1 MTSIPAIT
9 TQQMIEVDR
18 LMIEE
23 YGIELKQMMENAG
36 RHLASLA
43 RTRFLGGDAR
53 GTSVVVLVGSG
64 GNGGG
69 GLVAARRLHNWGAHV
84 YVHLSRP
91 AAEYRGVPADQL
103 ATLQKMGLEMIEPGE
118 DTRLPA
124 ADLIIDALIGYSL
137 RGAPRGAAARL
148 IEQANAHPAPILG
161 LDTPS
166 GLDSTSGELY
176 PPHIRAAATLT
187 LALPKI
193 GLLAPQARSAV
204 GEIYLADIS
213 VPPQLYSQ
221 LGLEVGA
228 IFARAEILPQ

>member
-36 RHLASLA
+36 RNLAALA
-43 RTRFLGGDAR
+43 RTRFLGGDPR
-53 GTSVVVLVGSG
+53 GTSVVVLAGSG

-69 GLVAARRLHNWGAHV
+69 GLAAARRLHNWGAHIT
-84 YVHLSRP
+84 VHLSRP
-91 AAEYRGVPADQL
+91 AAEYHGVPAKQL
-103 ATLQKMGLEMIEPGE
+103 AILQKIGVGIIEPAE
-118 DTRLPA
+118 DTPLPA

-137 RGAPRGAAARL
+137 NGAPRGAAARL
-148 IEQANAHPAPILG
+148 IEQANAQSAPILC

-176 PPHIRAAATLT
+176 PPYIKAAATLT

-204 GEIYLADIS
+204 GKIYLADIS
-213 VPPQLYSQ
+213 VPPQLYSH

-228 IFARAEILPQ
+228 IFAQAEILLL